1 MILAGLFFAG
11 LAISWLAYAGWLAN
25 GHAIEFR
32 QAVLLAPLAAIWR
45 LDARALRGHDKVR
58 PIIYVVSHQSRLDP
72 ALMISLL
79 PDDTLHILDE
89 ESARAA
95 WLEPWRAT
103 GRTIA
108 FNPEHVFVS
117 RRLVRMLRGGGR
129 LCVYLPAD
137 VAPGS
142 REFRLYR
149 AVARIALRADAKTM
163 PVAISGARELPF
175 SLAPTS
181 ERRLLPKLTLRA
193 LPPATIGELVARS
206 GAGTNS
212 GALFERVTE
221 TGGRAKP
228 RAA

>member
-11 LAISWLAYAGWLAN
+11 LAACWAAYAGWLASRY
-25 GHAIEFR
+25 AIGFR

-45 LDARALRGHDKVR
+45 LDARSLRGQGEVR

-79 PDDTLHILDE
+79 PDDTLHILDAD
-89 ESARAA
+89 SARAA

-129 LCVYLPAD
+129 LCVYLPVD
-137 VAPGS
+137 VEPGS

-149 AVARIALRADAKTM
+149 AVARIALRADARTM
-163 PVAISGARELPF
+163 PVAISGARALPF
-175 SLAPTS
+175 SLAPAG
-181 ERRLLPKLTLRA
+181 ERRLLPKLVVQA
-193 LPPATIGELVARS
+193 LPPATIGELVAQS
-206 GAGTNS
+206 DTGTNS

-221 TGGRAKP
+221 TGRMP
-228 RAA
+228 DRRAA

>member
-11 LAISWLAYAGWLAN
+11 LATVWLAYAGWLSYRN
-25 GHAIEFR
+25 GIGFQ
-32 QAVLLAPLAAIWR
+32 QALLLAPLAAIWR
-45 LDARALRGHDKVR
+45 LDAAAIRRAHDAR
-58 PIIYVVSHQSRLDP
+58 PMIYVVAHQSQLDP

-89 ESARAA
+89 TSAKAA

-129 LCVYLPAD
+129 LCVYMPAD
-137 VAPGS
+137 VAPES

-149 AVARIALRADAKTM
+149 AVARIALRANAKTM
-163 PVAISGARELPF
+163 PVSISGAR
-175 SLAPTS
+175 A
-181 ERRLLPKLTLRA
+181 RRLLPKLVVRA
-193 LPPATIGELVARS
+193 LPAATIGELVAQS
-206 GAGTNS
+206 GSSTNS
-212 GALFERVTE
+212 GALFDRVTE
-221 TGGRAKP
+221 TGRP
-228 RAA
+228 SERQAA